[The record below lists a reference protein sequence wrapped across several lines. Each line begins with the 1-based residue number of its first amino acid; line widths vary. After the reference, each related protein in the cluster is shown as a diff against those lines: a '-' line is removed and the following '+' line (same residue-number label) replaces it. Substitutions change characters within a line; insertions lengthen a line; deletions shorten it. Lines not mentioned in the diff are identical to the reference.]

1 MRYSIE
7 ELRQYRDKYTEP
19 IYSGFSLEALL
30 DCRRNFASPHKR
42 SENAYTI
49 KIPITE
55 CEQYERV
62 VRRELNKL
70 TNSNFEI
77 ILHALQ
83 DDRLL
88 HTEEFRR
95 ILVDIVHQKA
105 LLEPE
110 CSRNYAALCR
120 DLADYDACASPK
132 GGKKPSSLFRSD
144 LIRKVRDEFERTLVE
159 LTGAEAEAAYGVKP
173 GNSGE
178 ENAFLME
185 EGRSAYMRRKLAN
198 IRFIGQLYL
207 HDVFSTTTMNTVL
220 NQSLFDTAT
229 AKPSVDNIEAVVV
242 LLTTIG
248 FRLSAD
254 KQDLMKR
261 AIHRLNAINS
271 GYPKR
276 IEYMIMGL
284 CDLQKN
290 GWRTREELLGQVAS
304 EKSHRGNGSGVGSP
318 SSPLPGKNGNGNT
331 NRFSG
336 SGPSSSGGMNWRE
349 AASSNGKKETNGGKP
364 SGANS
369 KPNGGGK
376 SSSAGSGGGKVATGV
391 TKAASG
397 KAEKA
402 HLASSTAASAS
413 ASPSFSPEED
423 NEREGGEEYQEG
435 GRVASPGAVL
445 TPSKSAMAPSFSP
458 SFTTLVRTT
467 LADWVEHC
475 DNDFIANWT
484 DLFAG
489 CAQTLHSMDSLG
501 EAVAAEVVSH
511 ACMTTRTSAQEEAA
525 SFCSVALDL
534 PDADLLGGFAASFA
548 TAIEESWIEDC
559 PKFPERWMRVLG
571 LILNSQT
578 DLYFDLG
585 NICRDAYQHK
595 MSITFSSHTSGS
607 TKNAD
612 DIKEGSKNQ
621 VPTPVSSKDAAKKES
636 EEEED
641 YIEDERAQIMDAMRS
656 FWVYLP
662 APSEQEG
669 MDVLAVIALIDSTTG
684 TPKEGLETVLAGY
697 LFHLHS
703 LGVFPAGYLEILQQ
717 HESLNQPVLF
727 KKVVTELHRAVYPP
741 C

>member
-7 ELRQYRDKYTEP
+7 ELRQYRDQYTEP
-19 IYSGFSLEALL
+19 IYAGFSLEALL
-30 DCRRNFASPHKR
+30 DCRKDFASPHKR

-77 ILHALQ
+77 ILHALK

-120 DLADYDACASPK
+120 DLAEYDVCGSPK
-132 GGKKPSSLFRSD
+132 GGKKPSSLFRND
-144 LIRKVRDEFERTLVE
+144 LILKVRAEFERTLVE

-173 GNSGE
+173 GNSAE

-207 HDVFSTTTMNTVL
+207 HDVFSTTTMTTVL

-248 FRLSAD
+248 FRLTAD
-254 KQDLMKR
+254 KQDLVKR
-261 AIHRLNAINS
+261 AIQRLNAINS

-284 CDLQKN
+284 CDLQRN
-290 GWRTREELLGQVAS
+290 GWRTREELLGQMAS
-304 EKSHRGNGSGVGSP
+304 EKSTRGHGSGVGSP
-318 SSPLPGKNGNGNT
+318 SSPLPPKNANANA

-336 SGPSSSGGMNWRE
+336 SGAPSSGGMNWRE
-349 AASSNGKKETNGGKP
+349 VASVNGKKETNGGKS

-369 KPNGGGK
+369 KSSGGGK
-376 SSSAGSGGGKVATGV
+376 SSSAGSGGGKAGAGAA
-391 TKAASG
+391 KAESGKSG
-397 KAEKA
+397 KAQ
-402 HLASSTAASAS
+402 LVSSVAASTS
-413 ASPSFSPEED
+413 ASPSFPPEEE
-423 NEREGGEEYQEG
+423 NERESGEEYQEG
-435 GRVASPGAVL
+435 VSVASRSAVGA
-445 TPSKSAMAPSFSP
+445 PSKNAGAPSFSP

-501 EAVAAEVVSH
+501 EAVATEVVSH
-511 ACMTTRTSAQEEAA
+511 ACMTTRASAQEEAA

-534 PDADLLGGFAASFA
+534 PDADILGGFAASFA

-571 LILNSQT
+571 LILTSQT

-595 MSITFSSHTSGS
+595 MSVTFSSHTS
-607 TKNAD
+607 D
-612 DIKEGSKNQ
+612 DDKKEGSETQ
-621 VPTPVSSKDAAKKES
+621 VLALVHSQDATKKES

-641 YIEDERAQIMDAMRS
+641 YIEDERAEIMDAMRS
-656 FWVYLP
+656 FWAYLP
-662 APSEQEG
+662 APSEEEG
-669 MDVLAVIALIDSTTG
+669 MDVLAVIALIDSTSG
-684 TPKEGLETVLAGY
+684 IPKEGLETVLAGY

-703 LGVFPAGYLEILQQ
+703 LGVFPAGYLEVLQQ
-717 HESLNQPVLF
+717 HESVTQPVLF
-727 KKVVTELHRAVYPP
+727 KKVVAELHRAVYPP